1 MKNSLLFYFII
12 AVMILIIYS
21 IYQNKISVTKVI
33 ISKKIHKP
41 IVQKPKPKIEDCSI
55 DKNKMN
61 NSKCF
66 ETKVDECKVGSYQ
79 QCTNNKKH
87 TIKTCD
93 CYERSSLL
101 CKENENLSVKC
112 LLENNHYEAK
122 KKYNNNSN
130 NTRVGM
136 FNTDRKTPFDNLK

>member
-1 MKNSLLFYFII
+1 MNNNLLFYFVI
-12 AVMILIIYS
+12 AVLILIIYS
-21 IYQNKISVTKVI
+21 IYKNKISVTRVVI
-33 ISKKIHKP
+33 TKKIDKP
-41 IVQKPKPKIEDCSI
+41 IIEKPKIEDCSI

-66 ETKVDECKVGSYQ
+66 QTKVDECKVGSYK

-101 CKENENLSVKC
+101 CNENENLSIKC
-112 LLENNHYEAK
+112 LIENNHYKTK
-122 KKYNNNSN
+122 KKYNNNPN

-136 FNTDRKTPFDNLK
+136 FNVDRKTPFDNLK